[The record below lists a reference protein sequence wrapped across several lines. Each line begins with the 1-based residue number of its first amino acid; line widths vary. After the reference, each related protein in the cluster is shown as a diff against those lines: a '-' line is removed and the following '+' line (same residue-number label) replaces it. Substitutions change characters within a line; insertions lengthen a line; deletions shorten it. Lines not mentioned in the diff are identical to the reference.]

1 MKDTSSEL
9 LETILKEEQA
19 TVEIEDQPKNKA
31 SKMSVHEE
39 NKEEAKTEIDIVEG
53 RGSSRSLMRALEED
67 KEIFRDNE
75 EEVTNYSSFTVLEKI
90 GEGGFGQ
97 VFKVKLNKT
106 NEIFAMKSISKSY
119 LLKTKQLKYAQN
131 ECKILREMN
140 NPFVIKMHYAFQ
152 TPQHLYFVLDYC
164 EGGDLS
170 IHIAK
175 KEMFE
180 EYEAKFYLAELILAI
195 EYLHAKDI
203 IYRDLKPENVLLCT
217 GTHNFY
223 SKGWTSKAIRLW
235 FGKASVWSESESGPE
250 FLRQPGLSDSRNAS
264 QERRR
269 QIPRHLRHG
278 SHTVRTPNRNPSLL
292 RCRHRHDV

>member
-1 MKDTSSEL
+1 MRGISSEL

-19 TVEIEDQPKNKA
+19 TVEIEDVPKKT
-31 SKMSVHEE
+31 SKVSVDEE
-39 NKEEAKTEIDIVEG
+39 TQEEAKTEVDIVEG
-53 RGSSRSLMRALEED
+53 RGNSHSLMRALEED
-67 KEIFRDNE
+67 KEIFRDSE
-75 EEVTNYSSFTVLEKI
+75 EEVVNYSSFAVLEKI

-97 VFKVKLNKT
+97 VFKVKLSKT
-106 NEIFAMKSISKSY
+106 GEIFAMKAISKSY

-203 IYRDLKPENVLLCT
+203 IYRDLKPENVLLCMDA
-217 GTHNFY
+217 HNFH
-223 SKGWTSKAIRLW
+223 SKGRTSKAIRLW
-235 FGKASVWSESESGPE
+235 LGKAGVWSESEGGTE
-250 FLRQPGLSDSRNAS
+250 FLWQSGLSD
-264 QERRR
+264 
-269 QIPRHLRHG
+269 P
-278 SHTVRTPNRNPSLL
+278 
-292 RCRHRHDV
+292 